1 MGGRPEPMW
10 VPVMRALLDRIVGG
24 EYPEGSIIPSET
36 ELGAEFGVSRTVLRE
51 SVKVLIEKGLLS
63 TWRGLGTRVEPMS
76 QWRHFDPDLLSARLR
91 LRDGEVV
98 IRELLIL
105 RKAIEPILA
114 AMAAETCDEPQL
126 ARLGARF
133 DDLER
138 HRDDHEGYARADAE
152 FHAEIASIAG
162 VGLAQEIF
170 RLIKEPIDLARRQT
184 IVIPGVLEVAHAQH
198 ERIFRCIRDR
208 DPAGASAVM
217 FEHMAWNEERLNY
230 VG

>member
-1 MGGRPEPMW
+1 MGERPEPMW
-10 VPVMRALLDRIVGG
+10 VPVMRTLLDRIVGG
-24 EYPEGSIIPSET
+24 KYPEGSIIPSET

-51 SVKVLIEKGLLS
+51 SVKVLTEKGLLS

-76 QWRHFDPDLLSARLR
+76 RWRNFDPELLSARLR

-114 AMAAETCDEPQL
+114 TMAAERCDEPQL
-126 ARLGARF
+126 ARLGTRF
-133 DDLER
+133 HELER
-138 HRDDHEGYARADAE
+138 HRDDHEGYVRADAA
-152 FHAEIASIAG
+152 FHAEIAEIAG
-162 VGLAQEIF
+162 VGLAQEVF
-170 RLIKEPIDLARRQT
+170 RLIKEPIDLARQRT
-184 IVIPGVLEVAHAQH
+184 IVIPGALEVAHAQH

-208 DPAGASAVM
+208 DPAGASAAM
-217 FEHMAWNEERLNY
+217 FEHMTWNEERLNY